1 MADKTGR
8 TLIIGLGKTGL
19 SCARYL
25 AARGVE
31 VAVADSRAEPPGLA
45 ALREELPD
53 VALFLGDYPEQAIA
67 RAELVVVSPGVPLSH
82 PALGAAAARGQDVI
96 GDIELFAR
104 AVQGSTNVAGG
115 TTAWMQE
122 VGQRREQLPR
132 MPGAT
137 AAHAPIVAITGANG
151 KSTVTTLLGQM
162 AQAAGRAVR
171 VGGNLGTPALELLQD
186 SEPDLYVLELSSFQL
201 EGTYSLNAAAATVLN
216 ITPDHMDR
224 YRSLAEYSAA
234 KQRIFH
240 GDGVMVLNA
249 DDPVVLAMAEPN
261 RRVTRFTLGVPS
273 DGDYGVRLHD
283 GAEWLTC
290 GSKTLLPVSE
300 LRIPGRHNVANAL
313 AALALGAALGLPV
326 AAMLITLR
334 AFTGLPHRTQWVA
347 TRDGVTW
354 YNDSK
359 GTNVGATLAAVS
371 GMPGQVV
378 LIAGGDGKGADF
390 TPLREAVARKARA
403 VVLIGRDAPLIEAAL
418 ANAAPVLH
426 ARDMDEAVQRAAA
439 VAQPGD
445 AVLLSPACASFD
457 MYDNYEHRGRVFT
470 DAVLKALA

>member
-1 MADKTGR
+1 MGNMAHNMADKSGR

-25 AARGVE
+25 ATRGVE
-31 VAVADSRAEPPGLA
+31 VAVADSRAAPPYLA

-67 RAELVVVSPGVPLSH
+67 RAELLVVSPGVPLSH
-82 PALGAAAARGQDVI
+82 PALAAAAARGQDVI

-104 AVQGSTNVAGG
+104 AVQGRASVAGG
-115 TTAWMQE
+115 KTP
-122 VGQRREQLPR
+122 V
-132 MPGAT
+132 
-137 AAHAPIVAITGANG
+137 VAISGANG

-162 AQAAGRAVR
+162 AQAAGRDVR
-171 VGGNLGTPALELLQD
+171 VGGNLGTPALDLLQD

-201 EGTYSLNAAAATVLN
+201 EGTRSLNAAAAVVLN

-224 YRSLAEYSAA
+224 YRSLADYSAA
-234 KQRIFH
+234 KQRIFR

-249 DDPVVLAMAEPN
+249 DDLVVLTMAVPG
-261 RRVTRFTLGVPS
+261 RRVTHFTLSAPGS
-273 DGDYGVRLHD
+273 GDYGVRMHD
-283 GAEWLTC
+283 GVEWLAC
-290 GSKTLLPVSE
+290 GGETLLPVSE

-313 AALALGAALGLPV
+313 AALALGAALDLPL
-326 AAMLITLR
+326 AAMLISLR
-334 AFTGLPHRTQWVA
+334 AFAGLPHRTQWVA
-347 TRDGVTW
+347 THDGVSW

-359 GTNVGATLAAVS
+359 GTNVGATLAAVT

-390 TPLREAVARKARA
+390 TPLRAAVAQKARA

-418 ANAAPVLH
+418 AGAAPILQ

-457 MYDNYEHRGRVFT
+457 MYDNYEHRGRAFT
-470 DAVLKALA
+470 DAVLKVLA